1 MTNSGDLYTTFHS
14 PQGILLSLGLMV
26 CGTVL
31 PYILYTKGLNDLG
44 DSGKASILASIEP
57 WWPPWWASPPL
68 ASP

>member
-1 MTNSGDLYTTFHS
+1 MTNAGGPVHHLPL

-44 DSGKASILASIEP
+44 PKCGKEIRQQSIDQIIDQILSLP
-57 WWPPWWASPPL
+57 
-68 ASP
+68 